1 VQWITTRQSFVVRGE
16 HEQKITVLKPKEKSM
31 IINPNELRD
40 RYAAGE
46 RNFSGINLSFA
57 DLSEIDLQGADLS
70 RAVLVGAN
78 LERANLAFATLYG
91 ANLEQAN
98 LAKDSF
104 FYANLRQSK
113 LGNANLNGADL
124 RAANLAD
131 AHLTGADLS
140 DADLWAA
147 NLPEGFTPSSQETI
161 AKATSPP
168 RELLQHLVRLKNL
181 NPVKLIARAI
191 ARPKKLLERKST
203 KSGSWEKTS
212 PNSKLEAQL
221 SWKQMS
227 LTPEEAQR
235 LQACIQEI
243 AQILHRKANLDEIAT
258 LERIQNAFYF
268 GLQYIGLL

>member
-1 VQWITTRQSFVVRGE
+1 
-16 HEQKITVLKPKEKSM
+16 M
-31 IINPNELRD
+31 IMSSNELRD

-70 RAVLVGAN
+70 RAVLIGAN
-78 LERANLAFATLYG
+78 LERANLAFATLYA
-91 ANLEQAN
+91 ANLEHAN
-98 LAKDSF
+98 LTNASF
-104 FYANLRQSK
+104 FYANLRQAK
-113 LGNANLNGADL
+113 LDNANLTRADL
-124 RAANLAD
+124 RSANLTD
-131 AHLTGADLS
+131 ANLTGADLS

-147 NLPEGFTPSSQETI
+147 NLPKGFTLSPQEKI

-168 RELLQHLVRLKNL
+168 REMLQRLVRLKDL
-181 NPVKLIARAI
+181 NPVKLIVQAI

-212 PNSKLEAQL
+212 PNSKLETQL

-258 LERIQNAFYF
+258 VERIQNAFYF